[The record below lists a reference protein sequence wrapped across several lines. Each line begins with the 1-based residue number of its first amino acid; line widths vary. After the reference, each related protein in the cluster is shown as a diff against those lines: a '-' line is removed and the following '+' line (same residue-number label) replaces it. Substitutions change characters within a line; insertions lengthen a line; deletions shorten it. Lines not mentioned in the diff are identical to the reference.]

1 MHLTPIWCLLLI
13 GCKVM
18 HAASVG
24 NENPLILST
33 NECSITEPVY
43 GHKFDFSALHSDF
56 AHLTRSDLGDTFEF
70 NICGNITRKCNNRS
84 DVAACL
90 KRSDNKEYIL
100 GTQHQ
105 LNYHNGKMY
114 FSFSNGEKCSSSNKK
129 DETYQLHVFL
139 GCDYT
144 LDKNQSRVTSYAPDA
159 CSFYITFETPLA
171 CLPEPDSVKGNI
183 CNVHDSST
191 GHTFDLMPL
200 SDNNYRT
207 IDRQG
212 NVFVINICKPVLYG
226 ENAMCPADSSVC
238 FLKLNETDYKKKF
251 INYGTVQPKPVL
263 ENGHLIM
270 RHISPSPCNTTTNY
284 SSTIY
289 FYCDKEVKNA
299 HPELMGLHGCSYEFS
314 FLTPL
319 ACNDFP
325 PCTVITHDNEI
336 INMSSLMDK
345 PFKLQQD
352 NQNYIFSVCSSA
364 GSPCMENDGA
374 CLFNNQSNGLGM
386 FNTNLRINQTG
397 APYLLYENGVICTDK
412 ENTKWSTKI
421 EFVCANKTSNSMGPK
436 IIENSHCQLLIH
448 YETDLACQEQIDCK
462 AKVYVEHSEDV
473 ADMELIDL
481 TPLINTVDN
490 YEAEI
495 DSNTITAQQ
504 VTKSTKFFLNVCR
517 PLVPKN
523 GLGCKGGTAVCMG
536 KIDSNTGKLEEEQSL
551 GFPLAS
557 LVAVNR
563 TNAQLRYLMGDICP
577 EDKNLL
583 LSSRIEFYCN
593 MRAGRGT
600 PKLRKYADC
609 HYEFTWATN
618 VICPPHMCDFEE
630 KTCEIK
636 NSELGV
642 SYNLKKATFG
652 HEGKIKISKDNKEF
666 TLDFCDEK
674 NVHKA
679 VTDYSQ
685 GLVNLFFMTNGSCNS
700 NGLINVQ
707 MRLICSS
714 STEEPLTSFSGCNLL
729 YIQKTPEICEFLGLV
744 KYTATT
750 KKATTTTTEPSP
762 SQTTESNKK
771 PNTNGD
777 DGNKHPAERTGSIGT
792 ILATILS
799 VTFFVACL
807 GMFAFSPERR
817 NSLRRLF
824 NRTGM
829 TAIYRRVPNSEEG
842 NLLLN
847 PNGEFTESDDED
859 MLL

>member
-352 NQNYIFSVCSSA
+352 NQNYIFS
-364 GSPCMENDGA
+364 
-374 CLFNNQSNGLGM
+374 GLVYL
-386 FNTNLRINQTG
+386 TINRM
-397 APYLLYENGVICTDK
+397 V
-412 ENTKWSTKI
+412 W
-421 EFVCANKTSNSMGPK
+421 
-436 IIENSHCQLLIH
+436 LLIH